1 MKAAE
6 TTIPAWQMAVKNR
19 PIDGRLIF
27 HSDRGVQYACH
38 AFIKLLKKYT
48 PVLQSM
54 SGKGNC
60 WYNAV
65 AESFHFGDPIQDAK
79 IRNGLSADFSKQI
92 SS

>member
-1 MKAAE
+1 MRTDEGWLYLTIVIDLYDRRIIGWSLSASMKAAE

-60 WYNAV
+60 
-65 AESFHFGDPIQDAK
+65 
-79 IRNGLSADFSKQI
+79 
-92 SS
+92 